1 MHFTPEKLWRQLYNV
16 KKVAVQDRGGV
27 IMSKMK
33 YTILESWPALKED
46 LESFLSD
53 TDAWIISELK
63 TAQTAK
69 NWKTVGNIIEVMELV
84 HNLSHS
90 H

>member
-1 MHFTPEKLWRQLYNV
+1 MAE
-16 KKVAVQDRGGV
+16 
-27 IMSKMK
+27 IK

-63 TAQTAK
+63 KANEAK
-69 NWKTVGNIIEVMELV
+69 DWETVLKLIDVMELV
-84 HNLSHS
+84 HNMSHS